1 MSLAVFVFVFVCDGF
16 SQKKAKVMSVTDFET
31 LVLGDTAVQVIDVRS
46 PEAFNNGH
54 IVRAQNMPYG
64 NGMSVRDMINRI
76 DNKRPVAIY
85 CQAGKKSKAAA
96 KRLCRKGVKVY
107 LLDQGIDQWRKERRE
122 LMR

>member
-1 MSLAVFVFVFVCDGF
+1 MGNLAAGSLVIGLYGGVADVAQPQSLGGGL
-16 SQKKAKVMSVTDFET
+16 M
-31 LVLGDTAVQVIDVRS
+31 LGDTAVQVIDVRS

-85 CQAGKKSKAAA
+85 CQDGKKSKAAA